1 MAISS
6 IRWRFVSYVV
16 AVAPLALAAPMMMLL
31 SNPTSAQGQGA
42 QGGAAPAQGRG
53 GRGGRVGGGPQA
65 PSDKDTR
72 PYDKHD
78 FTGVWS
84 HNPRPEDPCWECAE
98 QNPIRIP
105 GYGYFGDVPPRTPEG
120 EKRLLSHLTGRGFE
134 KNSEGA
140 KTPGLDS
147 AYKRAVLPGFAND
160 PEARCEMMGL
170 ARSIVMSGP
179 DSLMEM
185 WHSRDGDRITQRTEW
200 YWENRDIWLDGRKLP
215 KPGEQTPRVTG
226 YSTGHWEGDTL
237 VVQSTEFDDRQ
248 WVDMFGFPISENA
261 ILTERWERPSPN
273 RLRVVLTLDD
283 PVNYTRPWTSTVKTW
298 ALIPK
303 EKTMINGWAGLMDNR
318 CIPSDE
324 ALFTNYGPK
333 HAAGIDKEK

>member
-1 MAISS
+1 MANSS
-6 IRWRFVSYVV
+6 DRWRSISRAVTV
-16 AVAPLALAAPMMMLL
+16 AVLTLAAPLMVAQTADAQ
-31 SNPTSAQGQGA
+31 NRGAQGRQGVQGGRGA
-42 QGGAAPAQGRG
+42 QGGRG
-53 GRGGRVGGGPQA
+53 GPASG
-65 PSDKDTR
+65 PSDTDTR

-84 HNPRPEDPCWECAE
+84 HNPPDPCWECAE

-120 EKRLLSHLTGRGFE
+120 EKKLQATRHGRGFE
-134 KNSEGA
+134 KDSEGA
-140 KTPGLDS
+140 KTPGLDP
-147 AYKRAVLPGFAND
+147 AYRRAGLPAYSND
-160 PEARCEMMGL
+160 PEGRCQMMGL

-185 WHSRDGDRITQRTEW
+185 WHSKDGDRITHRTEW
-200 YWENRDIWLDGRKLP
+200 YWENRDIWLDGRQLP

-273 RLRVVLTLDD
+273 RLRVVLTLTDL
-283 PVNYTRPWTSTVKTW
+283 VNYTRPWTSTVKTW

-303 EKTMINGWAGLMDNR
+303 EKTKINGWAGLMDNR
-318 CIPSDE
+318 CIPDDE
-324 ALFTNYGPK
+324 ALFDTFRD
-333 HAAGIDKEK
+333 HAAGVKK